1 MRLSSLLHAAFPVLT
16 LAVFVSSASLVAGG
30 FRRLARTP
38 DSANSS
44 RDVPRVDPQPHQ
56 ATQSEFRG
64 ALPLVIDRGFLS
76 APDCDAIAVHIV
88 TESTDRLWSLA
99 TLSVAGEPRPRL
111 CRVGDQVAGHRVEFI
126 GFNPRQSSAA
136 VWLSSSKRIC
146 QASVAAGLKAPVAAP
161 DAPPEVAANVE
172 RLSDSEFNLS
182 RAAFEKLFDNVL
194 ELGRHLRV
202 VPESKDGRRV
212 GVRLFGVR
220 PGTWLS
226 ALGVQNG
233 DRIESING
241 FNCAEPEKLLEAYA
255 RLRTATDLHV
265 KLTRRGAPAELAVHI
280 R

>member
-1 MRLSSLLHAAFPVLT
+1 
-16 LAVFVSSASLVAGG
+16 VFASTASLVARG
-30 FRRLARTP
+30 FGRLAQKVAIAP
-38 DSANSS
+38 NSS
-44 RDVPRVDPQPHQ
+44 RDVALNDPQPHA
-56 ATQSEFRG
+56 ATELRGASEFRG
-64 ALPLVIDRGFLS
+64 ALPLVVDQNFLS
-76 APDCDAIAVHIV
+76 APDCESIAAHIV
-88 TESTDRLWSLA
+88 SESADKLWSLA
-99 TLSVAGEPRPRL
+99 TLSVAGEPRTHL

-136 VWLSSSKRIC
+136 VWLSNPKRIC
-146 QASVAAGLKAPVAAP
+146 QASVAAGMKAPVAARGAP
-161 DAPPEVAANVE
+161 DAPPDIAASVE

-194 ELGRHLRV
+194 DLGRHLKV
-202 VPESKDGRRV
+202 VPETKDGRRV

-220 PGTWLS
+220 PGSWLS

-255 RLRTATDLHV
+255 RLRTAPDLHV